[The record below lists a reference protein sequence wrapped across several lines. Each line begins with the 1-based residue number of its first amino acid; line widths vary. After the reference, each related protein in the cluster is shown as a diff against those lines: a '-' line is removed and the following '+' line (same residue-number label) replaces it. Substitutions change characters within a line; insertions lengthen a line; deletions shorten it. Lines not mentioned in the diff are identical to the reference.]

1 MARRRH
7 RSLYFAYGSNMC
19 RIRLERRVGA
29 VDVVGAAVLTG
40 FRHRF
45 NKLGADG
52 TAKGNIVVAGG
63 ARVVGVVY
71 GVSEPQLETLDVHE
85 GGYRRLA
92 VSPAREDAVVEAV
105 TFVAL
110 APVLEVAPPSSEYL
124 EFYRRGIDE
133 HGIELAYLAELVEEL
148 L

>member
-1 MARRRH
+1 MATRRH

-19 RIRLERRVGA
+19 RIRLERRIGA

-52 TAKGNIVVAGG
+52 TAKGNIVAVGG

-71 GVSEPQLETLDVHE
+71 AVSEPQLETLDVHE
-85 GGYRRLA
+85 GGYRRLV
-92 VSPAREDAVVEAV
+92 VSPARAGALVEAV
-105 TFVAL
+105 AFVAV
-110 APVLEVAPPSSEYL
+110 APVVELAPPSSEYL
-124 EFYRRGIDE
+124 EFYRRGLE
-133 HGIELAYLAELVEEL
+133 QHGIDSAYLAELIEEL
-148 L
+148 S